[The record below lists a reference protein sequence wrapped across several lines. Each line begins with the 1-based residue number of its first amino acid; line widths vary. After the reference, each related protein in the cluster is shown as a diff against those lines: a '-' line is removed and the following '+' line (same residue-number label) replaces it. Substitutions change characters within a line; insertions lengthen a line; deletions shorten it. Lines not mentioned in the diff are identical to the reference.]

1 MPERVVII
9 GANLEGLE
17 IMALMRKDPQIEVV
31 ALIDPDEDALGFN
44 LEKYGYRFSDGIS
57 VSFYHNLEILME
69 LPEIDIIVD
78 SSNID
83 SLHQQIY
90 QLSPPGV
97 QIMKGNSA
105 KLLRK
110 MKASIQIERGKEGVQ
125 REFSPQQFLAL
136 NLFLETANSIDLTH
150 NPGEF
155 YHLLLN
161 VGLQACGGNAGSLML
176 MSRNEK
182 NLLMVAQKGLSRAI
196 TRKPEL
202 RFPRIGEGIAG
213 RVAQIGEALLLS
225 GNYDDL
231 RYRHLLEEEGM
242 KSVIS
247 IPIKMR
253 ESVLGVL
260 SFGHNSFTDAFS
272 RHHLAFMTELAAK
285 AVKYL
290 ADIRTYQELQDTRD
304 EQVIRGAI
312 SEIWDSSLAIKE
324 KLQQSVKKIGEGLK
338 IDSCDLYLKDPY
350 SLVPEVTLQASLQIN
365 PNLFGL
371 ITSRDY
377 QGTIGKVLKLKRPL
391 LLKEYT
397 REFSP
402 EEANTR
408 EEFLYLLPLIVNH
421 KLLGVINYHFSGDPS
436 ITDQLLNYCKEI
448 SDFLARRIY
457 QELEKE
463 RWQQKMLKIS
473 AINESGMDL
482 INISNEE
489 KLYFVIT
496 ASAAQLLE
504 AEMCIL
510 RTYQDSSNKLLI
522 RSSYG
527 FKEPQIHREVH
538 KLDGKIC
545 LEVFKKKLPLLIPD
559 LHSSQYRVD
568 KSSHLKSALCCP
580 LVGEKALL
588 GTLSLYNKIEDKFLF
603 SPQFTMDDREIL
615 GKFTSYVSKA
625 IINLRDLRRKKSLQI
640 VDELTGMFNERYLR
654 HRLYEETQRADRYKR
669 ELSLVLLKIEE
680 LGNLSPVRQRLLI
693 SHIASDLERLFRS
706 CDIFFHLSPDKFAI
720 IFPEMG
726 NQIKNVLSRLIK
738 HFTTKPSSLKNELLP
753 VSLSAGYSSY
763 PITSFSVDELLT
775 QASFFRHSFTIEA
788 SSKKNFQKNIG

>member
-1 MPERVVII
+1 MAEKVVIV

-17 IMALMRKDPQIEVV
+17 IMALMRKDPQIEVI
-31 ALIDPDEDALGFN
+31 ALIDPDKEALGFN
-44 LEKYGYRFSDGIS
+44 LEKYGYRFSNEIS
-57 VSFYHNLEILME
+57 VSFYHDLQILTE
-69 LPEIDIIVD
+69 FPEIDIIVD
-78 SSNID
+78 ASNSD
-83 SLHQQIY
+83 SIHHQIY

-97 QIMKGNSA
+97 QIMKANSA

-110 MKASIQIERGKEGVQ
+110 MKASIEIEVGKEGLQ
-125 REFSPQQFLAL
+125 REFSSQQFLAL

-155 YHLLLN
+155 YHLVLN
-161 VGLQACGGNAGSLML
+161 VGLQGCEGNTGSLML
-176 MSRNEK
+176 MNRNGK
-182 NLLMVAQKGLSRAI
+182 NLLMVAQKGLSQAI

-202 RFPRIGEGIAG
+202 RFPKIGEGIAG

-253 ESVLGVL
+253 GSVLGVL
-260 SFGHNSFTDAFS
+260 SVGHHSFTDSFS
-272 RHHLAFMTELAAK
+272 RHHLGFMSELAAK
-285 AVKYL
+285 AAKYL
-290 ADIRTYQELQDTRD
+290 EEIRTYQELQDTRD
-304 EQVIRGAI
+304 EQVVRGGI
-312 SEIWDSSLAIKE
+312 SEIWDSSLSIRE
-324 KLQQSVKKIGEGLK
+324 KLQQSVKKIGEVLN

-350 SLVPEVTLQASLQIN
+350 SSLPEVTLQASLQMN

-371 ITSRDY
+371 VTSRDY
-377 QGTIGKVLKLKRPL
+377 QGTIGKVLKLKKPL
-391 LLKEYT
+391 ILKEYSS
-397 REFSP
+397 EFSGD
-402 EEANTR
+402 EVDAR
-408 EEFLYLLPLIVNH
+408 EESLYLLPLIVNH
-421 KLLGVINYHFSGDPS
+421 KLLGVINFHFSGDPY
-436 ITDQLLNYCKEI
+436 ITDQLSTYCKEV

-457 QELEKE
+457 QELDKE

-510 RTYQDSSNKLLI
+510 RLYQDSSNKLLI

-527 FKEPQIHREVH
+527 FKEPQLYREVQ

-545 LEVFKKKLPLLIPD
+545 LEVFKKKLPLLIAD
-559 LHSSQYRVD
+559 LHSSYRLD
-568 KSSHLKSALCCP
+568 ESSPLKSALCSP

-588 GTLSLYNKIEDKFLF
+588 GTLSLFNKIEDKFLF

-625 IINLRDLRRKKSLQI
+625 IINLHELKRKKSLQI

-669 ELSLVLLKIEE
+669 ELSLIMLKLEDI
-680 LGNLSPVRQRLLI
+680 GNLSPSRQKLLI

-706 CDIFFHLSPDKFAI
+706 CDIFFHLSPDRFAI
-720 IFPEMG
+720 VFPEMG
-726 NQIKNVLSRLIK
+726 NQIKNVLGRLIK
-738 HFTTKPSSLKNELLP
+738 HFTTKPSSIKNELLP
-753 VSLSAGYSSY
+753 LTLSAGYSSY
-763 PITSFSVDELLT
+763 PITAFSVDELLS
-775 QASFFRHSFTIEA
+775 QASFFRHSFTIE
-788 SSKKNFQKNIG
+788 SSSHKDIQKNIG